1 MFLLPCSL
9 NVFTCFKFIKRNCD
23 LTIPSRMLDISLNKW
38 NMFKSNVLL
47 MLIFLLLFFLKI
59 NHTLLLVY
67 PYKTLALKNIFFLL
81 HCKAQVA
88 YFILKSRPDVRVVFC
103 LNCRWWCA
111 AVRRLSL
118 RRTRSGGQCG
128 PSARNSCHRRWCSGP
143 FLSLRTRNDP
153 SARRQQART
162 TTATITRTVRPCT
175 ECHYKRIFFS

>member
-1 MFLLPCSL
+1 M
-9 NVFTCFKFIKRNCD
+9 
-23 LTIPSRMLDISLNKW
+23 
-38 NMFKSNVLL
+38 
-47 MLIFLLLFFLKI
+47 
-59 NHTLLLVY
+59 
-67 PYKTLALKNIFFLL
+67 
-81 HCKAQVA
+81 A
-88 YFILKSRPDVRVVFC
+88 YFILKSRPDVGVVFC

-118 RRTRSGGQCG
+118 RRTRSGGQCA

-175 ECHYKRIFFS
+175 ECHYKRIFFFLKTHRHGKITSILIHYGVGGETRVEMYRPAIYCWCFLSWTIFSLFYRCFNREKTVKLFFQ